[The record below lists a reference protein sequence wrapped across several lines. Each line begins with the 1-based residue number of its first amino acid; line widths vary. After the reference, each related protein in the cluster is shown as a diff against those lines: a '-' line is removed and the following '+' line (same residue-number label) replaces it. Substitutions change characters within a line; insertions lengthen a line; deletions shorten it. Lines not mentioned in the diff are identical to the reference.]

1 MRVSRRSC
9 ASAFSS
15 ALLLGACA
23 RAAPTDQ
30 DHAAEAGPLAASVE
44 VSPAAVRAA
53 PQPRLAADVPVAAK
67 SIGHTSYVLK
77 VTLAGGAVGVFKPR
91 SHRTLGD
98 RRYRGE
104 IAAYR
109 LAAALGLANVPRAV
123 PRAFEAAALR
133 AAFAST
139 PGAAEQFDREALVD
153 ADGTVRGAYV
163 DWIPDYRVL
172 PLEESSWRL
181 RWEPWLI
188 DPSARVPKADR
199 TLASAIST
207 MLAFDY
213 LTANWD
219 RWSGANVARAGAD
232 GDVLYVDNDGAF
244 YERPNPE
251 SLDHQ
256 LAFLRRV
263 VRFSRR
269 FVEAVRALDEPRL
282 SEALGEE
289 RPGEPLLPPAVV
301 AAVEERRRTLLR
313 VVDERLARSGE
324 RATLAFE

>member
-1 MRVSRRSC
+1 MRASRRSC
-9 ASAFSS
+9 ASAFCS

-23 RAAPTDQ
+23 RSAPTDADDASDARQ
-30 DHAAEAGPLAASVE
+30 PTASVE
-44 VSPAAVRAA
+44 VSPAAARAA
-53 PQPRLAADVPVAAK
+53 PEPRLPADAPLAAK

-109 LAAALGLANVPRAV
+109 LATALGLVNVPHAV
-123 PRAFEAAALR
+123 PHAFDAAALR
-133 AAFAST
+133 AACTST
-139 PGAAEQFDREALVD
+139 PGAAEQFDREALAD
-153 ADGTVRGAYV
+153 ADGTVRGAFV

-172 PLEESSWRL
+172 PLEESTWRA
-181 RWEPWLI
+181 RWEPWMI
-188 DPSARVPKADR
+188 DPSARVPKGERA
-199 TLASAIST
+199 LASAIST

-251 SLDHQ
+251 SLDRQ

-269 FVEAVRALDEPRL
+269 FVGAVRALDEPRL
-282 SEALGEE
+282 AEAFGEE

-324 RATLAFE
+324 RSTLAFE

>member
-1 MRVSRRSC
+1 MRASRRSF
-9 ASAFSS
+9 ASAFFS
-15 ALLLGACA
+15 ALLVGACS
-23 RAAPTDQ
+23 RAAP
-30 DHAAEAGPLAASVE
+30 AERDRSSEAHQPTATPE
-44 VSPAAVRAA
+44 VSPAAARAA
-53 PQPRLAADVPVAAK
+53 PEPRLPADEPVAAK

-77 VTLAGGAVGVFKPR
+77 VTLSGGAVGVFKPR

-109 LAAALGLANVPRAV
+109 LATALGLPNVPHAA
-123 PRAFEAAALR
+123 PRAFGVAALR
-133 AAFAST
+133 AACAST
-139 PGAAEQFDREALVD
+139 PGTAEQFDREALVD
-153 ADGTVRGAYV
+153 ADGTVRGAFT

-172 PLEESSWRL
+172 PLEEATWRA
-181 RWEPWLI
+181 RWEPWLTG
-188 DPSARVPKADR
+188 PSASVPKPDR

-251 SLDHQ
+251 ALDRQ

-269 FVEAVRALDEPRL
+269 FVDAVRALNETRL
-282 SEALGEE
+282 EEAFGEE
-289 RPGEPLLPPAVV
+289 RPGEPLLPRAVV
-301 AAVEERRRTLLR
+301 AAVEERRRTLVR
-313 VVDERLARSGE
+313 VVDDRVARSGE
-324 RATLAFE
+324 RATLAFD

>member
-1 MRVSRRSC
+1 VE
-9 ASAFSS
+9 ASPA
-15 ALLLGACA
+15 AA
-23 RAAPTDQ
+23 RAAP
-30 DHAAEAGPLAASVE
+30 E
-44 VSPAAVRAA
+44 
-53 PQPRLAADVPVAAK
+53 PRVVADDPVTAK
-67 SIGHTSYVLK
+67 SLGHTSYVLK

-109 LAAALGLANVPRAV
+109 LAAALGLPNVPRSV
-123 PRAFEAAALR
+123 PRAFDAAALR
-133 AAFAST
+133 AACTST
-139 PGAAEQFDREALVD
+139 AGAAEQFDREALVD
-153 ADGTVRGAYV
+153 PDGAVRGAWI

-172 PLEESSWRL
+172 SLEDATWRA
-181 RWEPWLI
+181 RWEPWLL
-188 DPSARVPKADR
+188 DPSARIPKGER
-199 TLASAIST
+199 PLASAVST

-244 YERPNPE
+244 YERPSPE
-251 SLDHQ
+251 SLDRQ

-269 FVEAVRALDEPRL
+269 FVDAVRELGDARL
-282 SEALGEE
+282 EEALGEE
-289 RPGEPLLPPAVV
+289 RPGEPLLPRPVV

-324 RATLAFE
+324 RTTLAFE